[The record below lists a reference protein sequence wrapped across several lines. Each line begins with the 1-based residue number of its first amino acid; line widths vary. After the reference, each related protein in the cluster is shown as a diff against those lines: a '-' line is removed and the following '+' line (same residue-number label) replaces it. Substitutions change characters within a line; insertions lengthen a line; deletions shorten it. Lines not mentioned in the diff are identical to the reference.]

1 MNNNNY
7 WLLPGS
13 LQNDKNPENVRIF
26 NGYVTFLRQHDQEL
40 WDKITTSNIIPSDKI
55 KNWLSNVKHRYGTYG
70 MYHNASATMLGLYIR
85 QHKLLDEIGFSFA
98 H

>member
-70 MYHNASATMLGLYIR
+70 TYHNASATMLGLYIR
-85 QHKLLDEIGFSFA
+85 QHKLLDEIGFTFA